1 MKVLHRQISGIGLI
15 TEIKDNRRSSKREK
29 LSLKARAGSLSILAA
44 TAILLFSS
52 VALASSSALLQT
64 SSQSDISPHTWSQQ
78 SNHQKIE
85 STNAS
90 SMACGKVAVQVLGSG
105 GPELDDGR
113 TSSAYLVWVENEAR
127 VLIDAGSGSSVQFGA
142 AGATFETLDVILL
155 SHLHT
160 DHSADL
166 PSFVKGGY
174 FTNREKS
181 LWVMGPDGNHTMPST
196 NAYVSSLIGEEGAFK
211 YLSSYTIKGQ
221 DDYTISA
228 KSVANASLEEPFEY
242 AVNSDISV
250 EAMSVNHGPIPTL
263 AWKVK
268 VYGCEA
274 VFSGDTN
281 DKEGNLSRF
290 AKNADL
296 LVLHNAID
304 DNAGRAA
311 KNLHM
316 TPSQIIDIAAQSKAK
331 RIVLSH
337 IMKRSESGLDS
348 LTEAITVVA
357 EGRVYAAQELM
368 NIKLLD
374 EN

>member
-1 MKVLHRQISGIGLI
+1 MLNNKACTGSLTILVATAALALSSAAFGSSIALLHASLQTDVSPHP
-15 TEIKDNRRSSKREK
+15 SSKQTNHVKSESK
-29 LSLKARAGSLSILAA
+29 NA
-44 TAILLFSS
+44 T
-52 VALASSSALLQT
+52 
-64 SSQSDISPHTWSQQ
+64 
-78 SNHQKIE
+78 
-85 STNAS
+85 
-90 SMACGKVAVQVLGSG
+90 SMACGNVSVQVLGSG

-113 TSSAYLVWVENEAR
+113 TSSAYLIWVNNKAR
-127 VLIDAGSGSSVQFGA
+127 VLVDAGSGSSVQFGA
-142 AGATFETLDVILL
+142 AGASFETLDAILL

-166 PSFVKGGY
+166 TSFVKGGY
-174 FTNREKS
+174 FTNREKN
-181 LWVMGPDGNHTMPST
+181 LWVLGPDGNHTMPST
-196 NAYVSSLIGEEGAFK
+196 NAYVSSLIGGQGAFK
-211 YLSSYTIKGQ
+211 YLSSYTIEGQ

-228 KSVANASLEEPFEY
+228 KSVASATLEKPFEY

-250 EAMSVNHGPIPTL
+250 QAMSVNHGPIPTL

-268 VYGCEA
+268 ANGCEA

-304 DNAGRAA
+304 DNAGRVA

-316 TPSQIIDIAAQSKAK
+316 TPTQIVDIATQSKAK

-337 IMKRSESGLDS
+337 IMKRSESGLDA

-357 EGRVYAAQELM
+357 ETRVYAAQELM
-368 NIKLLD
+368 NIELLD
-374 EN
+374 DN